1 MRKGDMPQFRVT
13 SPLSQREQDNNRVKG
28 AVYEP
33 ACRLISLFTASGDS
47 DETATLALKLGR
59 KAASFGE
66 TVLILDAVDGALMN
80 QAGIIYG
87 RTLEDVANGTAKP
100 QDALYVTSN
109 EHFTAGAV
117 GSDNLDT
124 ALGLLAAL
132 SLSYDWV
139 FVVPKA
145 GCETGHVRLGQASD
159 VSVMAYHTQGDQF
172 MRAFWMVDALRRK
185 APKFDPLILSTGEK
199 CDAVETAFM
208 LSETIR
214 EHLGAP
220 PPYAGHADDL
230 HIEARLLEQ
239 LRETADRRAVA

>member
-1 MRKGDMPQFRVT
+1 MAQFKLTSSMSEDGRVDNT
-13 SPLSQREQDNNRVKG
+13 S
-28 AVYEP
+28 YEP
-33 ACRLISLFTASGDS
+33 ACRLVSLFTASGDCGT
-47 DETATLALKLGR
+47 TAELALKLGR
-59 KAASFGE
+59 KAASLGE
-66 TVLILDAVDGALMN
+66 TVLLLDAVDGALMN
-80 QAGIIYG
+80 RAEIIYG
-87 RTLEDVANGTAKP
+87 RTLADVANGTATE

-117 GSDNLDT
+117 GNGSLEDT
-124 ALGLLAAL
+124 LGLLAAL

-145 GCETGHVRLGQASD
+145 GCETEHVRLGHASD
-159 VSVMAYHTQGDQF
+159 VSVMSYDTQGDQF
-172 MRAFWMVDALRRK
+172 MRAFWMVDALRRRS
-185 APKFDPLILSTGEK
+185 PKFDPLILSTGEK

-230 HIEARLLEQ
+230 HLEARLIEQ
-239 LRETADRRAVA
+239 MRKHADQRAVA

>member
-1 MRKGDMPQFRVT
+1 MPQFKLT
-13 SPLSQREQDNNRVKG
+13 SNRSQDDRYKQ
-28 AVYEP
+28 ATYEP
-33 ACRLISLFTASGDS
+33 ACRLVSLFTASGDIDTTS
-47 DETATLALKLGR
+47 DLAIKLGR
-59 KAASFGE
+59 KAASLGE
-66 TVLILDAVDGALMN
+66 TVLILDAIDGALMDR
-80 QAGIIYG
+80 AGIIYA
-87 RTLEDVANGTAKP
+87 RSLDDVAKGTATP

-117 GSDNLDT
+117 GEGGLEN

-159 VSVMAYHTQGDQF
+159 VSVMSYNTQSDQF
-172 MRAFWMVDALRRK
+172 MRAFWMVDALRRRT
-185 APKFDPLILSTGEK
+185 PKFDPLIFSTGEK
-199 CDAVETAFM
+199 CDAIETAFM

-230 HIEARLLEQ
+230 HIEARLLDQ
-239 LRETADRRAVA
+239 MRKQAARRAVA

>member
-1 MRKGDMPQFRVT
+1 MAQFKVT
-13 SPLSQREQDNNRVKG
+13 SPMSEDGRVGKTSS
-28 AVYEP
+28 EP
-33 ACRLISLFTASGDS
+33 ACRLVSLFTASGES
-47 DETATLALKLGR
+47 ETTSNLAVKLGR
-59 KAASFGE
+59 KAASLGE

-80 QAGIIYG
+80 RAGIVYS
-87 RTLEDVANGTAKP
+87 RTLTDVANGTATP

-117 GSDNLDT
+117 GEGSLEHT
-124 ALGLLAAL
+124 LELLAAL

-139 FVVPKA
+139 FVVPKE
-145 GCETGHVRLGQASD
+145 GCEIEHVHLGQASD
-159 VSVMAYHTQGDQF
+159 VSVMSYDTQNDQF
-172 MRAFWMVDALRRK
+172 MRAFWMVDALRRRS
-185 APKFDPLILSTGEK
+185 PRFDPLILSTGEK

-239 LRETADRRAVA
+239 MRQHADHRAVA